1 MQPRF
6 LLYLF
11 TILLINS
18 CVDSQQELDAQTLLD
33 KSIDASGGEDF
44 YNSVST
50 FVVNQFN
57 YTVKRNGTDQH
68 LIVTSEARNT
78 RYRAEFNKGQRTY
91 YVNDSLVSNTGLNT
105 RFIDVNLEGFIYLL
119 SVPHLLKTNA
129 SIYER
134 MPDVVIQK
142 KSYYTVKVSFT
153 VVEGLPQNEFY
164 LYIDPETFLVDFFA
178 ANYDL
183 AKGTNNFYRI
193 VNRQEVNGLSYF
205 DYYSFTAESEDITLE
220 SLYKSFN
227 ALTIREINYVQLKDI
242 QVSRYDATNDKTDS
256 SDAGDY

>member
-6 LLYLF
+6 LLYLLTF
-11 TILLINS
+11 LLLNS
-18 CVDSQQELDAQTLLD
+18 CGDTKQELDALTLLD
-33 KSIDASGGEDF
+33 KSIEASGGEHF

-57 YTVKRNGTDQH
+57 YTVQRNGIEQH

-91 YVNDSLVSNTGLNT
+91 YVDDSLVSNTGLNT

-134 MPDVVIQK
+134 KPDVVIQK
-142 KSYYTVKVSFT
+142 KTYYTVKVTFT

-178 ANYDL
+178 ANYEL
-183 AKGTNNFYRI
+183 AKGTNNFYRM
-193 VNRQEVNGLSYF
+193 VNRREVNGLSYF
-205 DYYSFTAESEDITLE
+205 DYYSFTAESEDIALE

-227 ALTIREINYVQLKDI
+227 ALTIRETNYVQLKDI
-242 QVSRYDATNDKTDS
+242 KVSRFDAFNNKPAS
-256 SDAGDY
+256 PDAGDH